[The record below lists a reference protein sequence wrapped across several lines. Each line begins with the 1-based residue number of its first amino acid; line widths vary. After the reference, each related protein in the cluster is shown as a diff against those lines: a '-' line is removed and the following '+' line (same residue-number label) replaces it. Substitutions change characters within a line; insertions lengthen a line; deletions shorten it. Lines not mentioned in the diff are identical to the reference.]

1 MFIVEI
7 LLNNIVYIVII
18 LLLFFSFRKG
28 VIVVPQQKSFLVERF
43 GKYRR
48 TLNSGLNFIIPFLD
62 RTRDRVGIDLREIQL
77 PETKM
82 ELITKDNVEI
92 EAVVNI
98 FYRITNPEKSE
109 YRVDNLKGFIETSI
123 KSIVR
128 DVAGNQQLDEIQRNR
143 KTINDAIKDHLAET
157 SEEWGVAFTRTEIT
171 DIDIDDKTKE
181 AQRAELAAERTRRAE
196 VIKAEG
202 EKKVIELQAEA
213 DLNKTKKEAEGK
225 KVTAD
230 ADAYAIKQQGEAIQN
245 NGQAAVSFEILKKQ
259 VEAISE
265 VARSQNS
272 KTIILPTDVTKVLG
286 SFETVLESIK
296 KK

>member
-28 VIVVPQQKSFLVERF
+28 VVVVPQQKSFLIERF

-62 RTRDRVGIDLREIQL
+62 RIRDRTGIDLREIQL

-171 DIDIDDKTKE
+171 DIDIDEKTKE

-213 DLNKTKKEAEGK
+213 DLIKKKKEAEGK

-230 ADAYAIKQQGEAIQN
+230 ADAYAIKKQGEAIQN

-296 KK
+296 QK